1 MERRNSLRFTADL
14 LGGDILSLPFK
25 AFSMNMD
32 FILCLYAVLLG
43 LCLGSFANVCIYR
56 IPQNKSI
63 VHPGSSCPHCG
74 VKLRFFDN
82 IPLISYLLLKGRCR
96 ACSAS
101 ISMRYPLVEVLTAL
115 LSLALF
121 VRFGFGI
128 QYVQFMLFAGTLLI
142 LSFIDFDHKILPDVL
157 TLPGIL
163 VGWLASFLPGGISWV
178 DSLIGLMAGGGSLY
192 LVAFTYERIT
202 GREGLGGGDIKLLA
216 MIGAWMGWVSL
227 PLIVLM
233 SSLSGAVIGSI
244 FILSGGKGARTQIPF
259 GPFLSVGALF
269 YLFWGREITYWY
281 FNLFS

>member
-1 MERRNSLRFTADL
+1 
-14 LGGDILSLPFK
+14 
-25 AFSMNMD
+25 MNMN

-63 VHPGSSCPHCG
+63 VHPASSCLHCG
-74 VKLRFFDN
+74 AKLRFFDN
-82 IPLISYLLLKGRCR
+82 IPLVSYLLLIGRCR
-96 ACSAS
+96 ACNGS
-101 ISMRYPLVEVLTAL
+101 ISMRYPLVEILTAI

-121 VRFGFGI
+121 VRFGFGL
-128 QYVQFMLFAGTLLI
+128 QYIQFMLFAGTLLI

-163 VGWLASFLPGGISWV
+163 AGWLASFLPGGISWV
-178 DSLIGLMAGGGSLY
+178 DSLIGLIAGGGSLY
-192 LVAFTYERIT
+192 LVAFAYERIT

-259 GPFLSVGALF
+259 GPFLSMGALF

-281 FNLFS
+281 FGLFG